1 MPRKQR
7 ASRGN
12 WFRLAGEEGRERRLE
27 LEKMLAPH
35 ELSALGSW
43 HWEVWG
49 RDEQHPPQGPWR
61 VWLIKAGRGFGKTRA
76 GAEWVRNV
84 ARHDPEA
91 RIALLGASLVEVRS
105 VMVEGES
112 GVLAA
117 SPGALAPDF
126 EPSLRR
132 LQWPNGAQ
140 AYLYSAGEPES
151 LRGPQHSHACSSGT
165 EGSRPERGTHSA
177 RLLAAP
183 VGGGPTGRAACNAT
197 GRPVLAGRFRGQRI
211 LDGPRRRDRRIQR
224 RGLALSCAASGHALL
239 APIEPTV
246 AELRCRLDRTRKAG
260 AGQWRGD
267 RGYRIPQRNPDAHQ
281 RIDRGR
287 DFLDMRGEP
296 EFCLTVWLSIGV

>member
-91 RIALLGASLVEVRS
+91 RIALLGASLVDS
-105 VMVEGES
+105 GASGSWTGHEGEIATYS
-112 GVLAA
+112 GGDWL
-117 SPGALAPDF
+117 
-126 EPSLRR
+126 LRR
-132 LQWPNGAQ
+132 VRACV
-140 AYLYSAGEPES
+140 AGS
-151 LRGPQHSHACSSGT
+151 NRADSG
-165 EGSRPERGTHSA
+165 
-177 RLLAAP
+177 
-183 VGGGPTGRAACNAT
+183 
-197 GRPVLAGRFRGQRI
+197 
-211 LDGPRRRDRRIQR
+211 
-224 RGLALSCAASGHALL
+224 
-239 APIEPTV
+239 
-246 AELRCRLDRTRKAG
+246 
-260 AGQWRGD
+260 
-267 RGYRIPQRNPDAHQ
+267 
-281 RIDRGR
+281 
-287 DFLDMRGEP
+287 
-296 EFCLTVWLSIGV
+296 

>member
-1 MPRKQR
+1 MPRKRR

-35 ELSALGSW
+35 ELSALGNW

-84 ARHDPEA
+84 ARHDPAA
-91 RIALLGASLVEVRS
+91 RIALVGASLVEVRS

-132 LQWPNGAQ
+132 LVWPNGAQ
-140 AYLYSAGEPES
+140 ATLYSAGEPES
-151 LRGPQHSHACSSGT
+151 LRGPQHSHAWTDEIAKWDNSAERALATWDNLLLGLRLG
-165 EGSRPERGTHSA
+165 ERPR
-177 RLLAAP
+177 
-183 VGGGPTGRAACNAT
+183 
-197 GRPVLAGRFRGQRI
+197 VLATTTPRSVPLVRRLIETEANEIEITRGQ
-211 LDGPRRRDRRIQR
+211 
-224 RGLALSCAASGHALL
+224 
-239 APIEPTV
+239 T
-246 AELRCRLDRTRKAG
+246 
-260 AGQWRGD
+260 
-267 RGYRIPQRNPDAHQ
+267 
-281 RIDRGR
+281 
-287 DFLDMRGEP
+287 
-296 EFCLTVWLSIGV
+296 